1 MALSNLYLLKFNNY
15 FNRYVKRLGS
25 ISEYIAQAS
34 FTLPNTSFNPADGID
49 TQHVV
54 NTAVAADYVVV
65 TDQSDSTIES
75 RWFVIENSR
84 NRAGQYTLTLHRDV
98 IADYYDEIISSPC
111 YIEKATL
118 QPNDPFI
125 FNPEGNGFNQIK
137 TKETLLK
144 DHYGIPWIIG
154 YYNLTNDTPTV
165 TGKATIDAGDV
176 WKTYANFD
184 AFIVDYPEGN
194 YNSHIEKC
202 DIVTYIT
209 PTGGGEGW
217 ETTAVTDGTLVLET
231 SVEQNITNYVYR
243 LWGDEPDGVDVQAVS
258 ERSLAAVWNQTD
270 AAIYSIKGGKDY
282 NSIQTANNKKIKIG
296 ENYYWMRVYTRHN
309 QISEVEVP
317 VNSSAFLA
325 LKNAWLNRNG
335 YQWDD
340 NATNPFKTYA
350 TFSVAHYQLT
360 EMAGHSITVELNS
373 TRNSLKDQPWR
384 MFAIPYGSYY
394 IVGSDG
400 ESFKLVDGAE
410 VAINIATDLAKTTS
424 VVYDVQILPYT
435 INNGFWD
442 FDEEKHNGLPVFR
455 YKVKSSS
462 GKITNLNEIEYFWG
476 DGIDPFNPSTNYNGP
491 YGFIWF
497 PTSCSFRSVI
507 DLDEPITITEP
518 KIQNECDMY
527 RVVGPNYAGAFQFN
541 PAKNGGCSRFEI
553 NCTYLPASPYIHIN
567 PTFGGLYGS
576 DFDDVRGLVCQ
587 GNFSISTVSDAWKN
601 YVVQNKNYNE
611 IFNREVENME
621 VNREIEKTREAW
633 GVGAGVISGA
643 MSGAMAGGML
653 GGGIGA
659 VAGGIV
665 GAGASLAGGIA
676 DMQMSQKL
684 YDESKSYKQD
694 MRNYSLG
701 NIKALPY
708 TLSKTTGY
716 NVDNKYFPF
725 LEYYTCTEKE
735 KKAFRDQLKYTGM
748 TVMRTGTIGEF
759 LTGDYSYVQ
768 GKMILIN
775 GIDDDFHL
783 LKTISEEIGKGVYI
797 KQEV

>member
-34 FTLPNTSFNPADGID
+34 FTLPNTSFNPADGIN

-98 IADYYDEIISSPC
+98 IADYYDEVISSPC

-125 FNPEGNGFNQIK
+125 LNPEGNGFNQIK

-154 YYNLTNDTPTV
+154 YYNVGGDSPATV
-165 TGKATIDAGDV
+165 TGT
-176 WKTYANFD
+176 
-184 AFIVDYPEGN
+184 
-194 YNSHIEKC
+194 
-202 DIVTYIT
+202 
-209 PTGGGEGW
+209 
-217 ETTAVTDGTLVLET
+217 TTADSKDIYETYDSLESFHTKYPVGPYNNDIYYIIAAEYTANYSQLLPIRYYRQLVQFEFLPDFVQT
-231 SVEQNITNYVYR
+231 VSFSNTQVSSASSKLITNTASPNAESVGKIYTPAAYSSVYNQINS
-243 LWGDEPDGVDVQAVS
+243 DIK
-258 ERSLAAVWNQTD
+258 SLKNG
-270 AAIYSIKGGKDY
+270 IDY
-282 NSIQTANNKKIKIG
+282 NNIIDIADKVFKIG
-296 ENYYWMRVYTRHN
+296 NEYYTCKTTIKN
-309 QISEVEVP
+309 EFKIADFP
-317 VNSSAFLA
+317 VNSGAYLT
-325 LKNAWLNRNG
+325 LKNNFISNG
-335 YQWDD
+335 YTWDD
-340 NATNPFKTYA
+340 TKPDNPFAFQVNYDSISYELVKTSG
-350 TFSVAHYQLT
+350 TNI
-360 EMAGHSITVELNS
+360 SITLDES
-373 TRNSLKDQPWR
+373 KNSLQDQPWK
-384 MFAIPYGSYY
+384 MFAIPYGNYY
-394 IVGSDG
+394 V
-400 ESFKLVDGAE
+400 KLGNEYLKVDGKDIAL
-410 VAINIATDLAKTTS
+410 NLATDLAKTTS
-424 VVYDVQILPYT
+424 AVYDVQILPYT
-435 INNGFWD
+435 INNGFWS
-442 FDEEKHNGLPVFR
+442 FKEEKYNDLTVFDF
-455 YKVKSSS
+455 K
-462 GKITNLNEIEYFWG
+462 GKTQGDTFTNKYEIEYLYSEGTVF
-476 DGIDPFNPSTNYNGP
+476 
-491 YGFIWF
+491 GFVWF
-497 PTSCSFRSVI
+497 PTSCSFRGVI
-507 DLDEPITITEP
+507 NLDEPITITEP

-601 YVVQNKNYNE
+601 YVIQNKNYNE

-633 GVGAGVISGA
+633 GVGSGVVSGA

-684 YDESKSYKQD
+684 YDEAKSYKQD
-694 MRNYSLG
+694 MHNYSLG

-775 GIDDDFHL
+775 GINDDFHL
-783 LKTISEEIGKGVYI
+783 LKSISEEIGKGVYI

>member
-1 MALSNLYLLKFNNY
+1 MALNNIYLLKFNNY

-34 FTLPNTSFNPADGID
+34 FTLPNTSFNPADGIN

-54 NTAVAADYVVV
+54 NTAVASDYVVV

-137 TKETLLK
+137 TSETLLK
-144 DHYGIPWIIG
+144 DQFKIPWIVG
-154 YYNLTNDTPTV
+154 YYSLGENAPNEVTATTNLVINDSKCAKIYSSMEAFHTAFPEQTYYFHQDDFNVLAKFNGPGNSGSSYDTTIQLRYKYKLGTVSVNPHSIPSEGKYKLVVNNNKMSYPTAENIAPLF
-165 TGKATIDAGDV
+165 T
-176 WKTYANFD
+176 AN
-184 AFIVDYPEGN
+184 VC
-194 YNSHIEKC
+194 K
-202 DIVTYIT
+202 
-209 PTGGGEGW
+209 
-217 ETTAVTDGTLVLET
+217 TLVDQLDA
-231 SVEQNITNYVYR
+231 ITYTA
-243 LWGDEPDGVDVQAVS
+243 QSS
-258 ERSLAAVWNQTD
+258 ELYDLDNQ
-270 AAIYSIKGGKDY
+270 Y
-282 NSIQTANNKKIKIG
+282 IKIG
-296 ENYYWMRVYTRHN
+296 SDYYV
-309 QISEVEVP
+309 VEINTEYVNINTPLP
-317 VNSSAFLA
+317 VNGSAYLT
-325 LKNAWLNRNG
+325 LKNLFTPDKADWVDSNPQEPFSYSARLLSLT
-335 YQWDD
+335 YKIAKAS
-340 NATNPFKTYA
+340 AT
-350 TFSVAHYQLT
+350 SV
-360 EMAGHSITVELNS
+360 TVTLNS
-373 TRNSLKDQPWR
+373 NKRALTDQPWR
-384 MFAIPYGSYY
+384 MFAIPYGDIKIYY
-394 IVGSDG
+394 QKDAGMWYDNN
-400 ESFKLVDGAE
+400 KQLAL
-410 VAINIATDLAKTTS
+410 NIATELAKSTS
-424 VVYDVQILPYT
+424 AVYDVQILPYV
-435 INNGFWD
+435 INNGFWEDTSASGGWLWASKGEEGKD
-442 FDEEKHNGLPVFR
+442 FDYVGTEG
-455 YKVKSSS
+455 
-462 GKITNLNEIEYFWG
+462 
-476 DGIDPFNPSTNYNGP
+476 NPQTI
-491 YGFIWF
+491 IWY
-497 PTSCSFRSVI
+497 PTTSSFRNTI
-507 DLDEPITITEP
+507 KLDNPVTITEP

-527 RVVGPNYAGAFQFN
+527 RIVGPNYAGAFQFN
-541 PAKNGGCSRFEI
+541 PAKNGGCSHFEI

-576 DFDDVRGLVCQ
+576 DFDDMRGLVCQ

-601 YVVQNKNYNE
+601 YVIQNKNYNE

-621 VNREIEKTREAW
+621 VNREIEKKREAW
-633 GVGAGVISGA
+633 GVGSGVVSGA
-643 MSGAMAGGML
+643 MSGAMAGGIS

-684 YDESKSYKQD
+684 YDEAKSYKQD

-748 TVMRTGTIGEF
+748 TVMRTGTISEF

-775 GIDDDFHL
+775 GINDDFHL
-783 LKTISEEIGKGVYI
+783 LKAISEEIGKGVYI

>member
-34 FTLPNTSFNPADGID
+34 FTLPNTSFNPADGIN

-137 TKETLLK
+137 TSETLLK
-144 DHYGIPWIIG
+144 DHYGVPWIIG
-154 YYNLTNDTPTV
+154 YYNIGGDSPTTV
-165 TGKATIDAGDV
+165 TGKTTADV
-176 WKTYANFD
+176 GNVYETYDNLD
-184 AFIVDYPEGN
+184 AFHTKYPVGPYNNDIN
-194 YNSHIEKC
+194 YIIEAE
-202 DIVTYIT
+202 Y
-209 PTGGGEGW
+209 
-217 ETTAVTDGTLVLET
+217 TANYSQLLPIRYYRQLVHFEFLPDFVQT
-231 SVEQNITNYVYR
+231 VSFSNTQVSSASYKLITNTASPNAESVGKIYTPAAYSSVYN
-243 LWGDEPDGVDVQAVS
+243 QINS
-258 ERSLAAVWNQTD
+258 TIKSLKNG
-270 AAIYSIKGGKDY
+270 IDY
-282 NSIQTANNKKIKIG
+282 NNIIDISDKVFKIG
-296 ENYYWMRVYTRHN
+296 NKYYKCKTTIKNKYKLADFP
-309 QISEVEVP
+309 I
-317 VNSSAFLA
+317 NSGAYLI
-325 LKNAWLNRNG
+325 LKNNFISNG
-335 YQWDD
+335 YTWDD
-340 NATNPFKTYA
+340 TKPDNPFAFQVNYDSISYELVET
-350 TFSVAHYQLT
+350 LG
-360 EMAGHSITVELNS
+360 ESITVTLDDTKNLLE
-373 TRNSLKDQPWR
+373 DQPWK

-394 IVGSDG
+394 LKDTNG
-400 ESFKLVDGAE
+400 EYYKVDRAE
-410 VAINIATDLAKTTS
+410 IALNLATDLAKTTS
-424 VVYDVQILPYT
+424 AVYDVQILPYT
-435 INNGFWD
+435 IKNGFWGFTEPWHD
-442 FDEEKHNGLPVFR
+442 GLPVFEF
-455 YKVKSSS
+455 K
-462 GKITNLNEIEYFWG
+462 GILDAQGQQTNKYEIEYFTTN
-476 DGIDPFNPSTNYNGP
+476 DGLK
-491 YGFIWF
+491 GFIWY
-497 PTSCSFRSVI
+497 PTTSSFRNTIKLANPV
-507 DLDEPITITEP
+507 TITDP

-527 RVVGPNYAGAFQFN
+527 RLVGPNYSGGFEFSA
-541 PAKNGGCSRFEI
+541 AKNGGISQFEI
-553 NCTYLPASPYIHIN
+553 NCTYLPVSPYIHIN
-567 PTFGGLYGS
+567 PTFGGLYGQ
-576 DFDDVRGLVCQ
+576 DFDDARGLICQ

-601 YVVQNKNYNE
+601 YVIQNKNFNE
-611 IFNREVENME
+611 MFNRELENME

-633 GVGAGVISGA
+633 GVGAGVVSGA
-643 MSGAMAGGML
+643 MPGAMAGGML

-665 GAGASLAGGIA
+665 GAGASLAGGIT

-684 YDESKSYKQD
+684 YDEAKSYKQD

-775 GIDDDFHL
+775 GINDDFHL
-783 LKTISEEIGKGVYI
+783 LKSISEEIGKGVYI

>member
-1 MALSNLYLLKFNNY
+1 MALNNIYLLKFNNY

-34 FTLPNTSFNPADGID
+34 FTLPNTSFNPADGIN

-137 TKETLLK
+137 TSETLLK
-144 DHYGIPWIIG
+144 DQFKIPWIVG
-154 YYNLTNDTPTV
+154 YYSLGGNAPNEVTATTNLVINDSKCAKIYSSMEAFHTAFPEQTYYFHQDDFNVLAKFNGPGNSGSSYDTTIQLRYKYKLGTVSVNPHSIPSEGKYKLVVNNNKMGYPTAENIAPLF
-165 TGKATIDAGDV
+165 T
-176 WKTYANFD
+176 AN
-184 AFIVDYPEGN
+184 VC
-194 YNSHIEKC
+194 K
-202 DIVTYIT
+202 
-209 PTGGGEGW
+209 
-217 ETTAVTDGTLVLET
+217 TLVDQLDA
-231 SVEQNITNYVYR
+231 ITYTAQS
-243 LWGDEPDGVDVQAVS
+243 DELYDLD
-258 ERSLAAVWNQTD
+258 NQ
-270 AAIYSIKGGKDY
+270 Y
-282 NSIQTANNKKIKIG
+282 IKIG
-296 ENYYWMRVYTRHN
+296 SDYYV
-309 QISEVEVP
+309 VEINTEYVNINTPLP
-317 VNSSAFLA
+317 VNGSAYLT
-325 LKNAWLNRNG
+325 LKNLFTPDKADWVDSNPQEPFSYSARLLSLT
-335 YQWDD
+335 YKISKAS
-340 NATNPFKTYA
+340 AT
-350 TFSVAHYQLT
+350 SV
-360 EMAGHSITVELNS
+360 TVTLNS
-373 TRNSLKDQPWR
+373 NKRALTDQPWR
-384 MFAIPYGSYY
+384 MFAIPYGDIQIYY
-394 IVGSDG
+394 QKDAGMWYDNN
-400 ESFKLVDGAE
+400 KQLAL
-410 VAINIATDLAKTTS
+410 NIATELAKSTS
-424 VVYDVQILPYT
+424 AVYDVQILPYV
-435 INNGFWD
+435 INNGFWEDTSASGGWLWANKGEEGKD
-442 FDEEKHNGLPVFR
+442 FDYVGTEG
-455 YKVKSSS
+455 
-462 GKITNLNEIEYFWG
+462 
-476 DGIDPFNPSTNYNGP
+476 NPQTI
-491 YGFIWF
+491 IWY
-497 PTSCSFRSVI
+497 PTTSSFRNTI
-507 DLDEPITITEP
+507 KLDNPVTITEP

-527 RVVGPNYAGAFQFN
+527 RIVGPNYAGAFQFN
-541 PAKNGGCSRFEI
+541 PAKNGGCSHFEI

-576 DFDDVRGLVCQ
+576 DFDDMRGLVCQ

-601 YVVQNKNYNE
+601 YVIQNKNYNE

-621 VNREIEKTREAW
+621 VNREIEKKREAW
-633 GVGAGVISGA
+633 GVGSGVVSGA
-643 MSGAMAGGML
+643 MSGAMAGGMS
-653 GGGIGA
+653 GGRIGA

-684 YDESKSYKQD
+684 YDEAKSYKQD

-716 NVDNKYFPF
+716 NVDNKYFPL

-748 TVMRTGTIGEF
+748 TVMRTGTISEF

-775 GIDDDFHL
+775 GINDDFHL
-783 LKTISEEIGKGVYI
+783 LKAISEEIGKGVYI

>member
-15 FNRYVKRLGS
+15 FNRYVKRLSS

-118 QPNDPFI
+118 QLNDPFI

-137 TKETLLK
+137 TSETLLK
-144 DHYGIPWIIG
+144 DHYGVPWIIG
-154 YYNLTNDTPTV
+154 YYNIGGDSPTTV
-165 TGKATIDAGDV
+165 TGKTTDDV
-176 WKTYANFD
+176 GNIYETYDNLD
-184 AFIVDYPEGN
+184 AFHTKYPVGPYNNDINYIIEAEYTANYSQLLPIRHYQQLVYFEFLPDFVQTVSFSNTQVSSTSYKLITNTASPNAESVGKIYTPAAYSSVYNQINSTIKSLKNGVDYN
-194 YNSHIEKC
+194 NII
-202 DIVTYIT
+202 DISDKVF
-209 PTGGGEGW
+209 
-217 ETTAVTDGTLVLET
+217 
-231 SVEQNITNYVYR
+231 
-243 LWGDEPDGVDVQAVS
+243 
-258 ERSLAAVWNQTD
+258 
-270 AAIYSIKGGKDY
+270 
-282 NSIQTANNKKIKIG
+282 KIG
-296 ENYYWMRVYTRHN
+296 NKYYKCKTTIKNKYKLADFP
-309 QISEVEVP
+309 I
-317 VNSSAFLA
+317 NSGAYLI
-325 LKNAWLNRNG
+325 LKNNFISNG
-335 YQWDD
+335 YTWDD
-340 NATNPFKTYA
+340 TKPDNPFAFQVNYDSISYELVET
-350 TFSVAHYQLT
+350 LG
-360 EMAGHSITVELNS
+360 ESITVTLDD
-373 TRNSLKDQPWR
+373 TKNSLKDQPWK

-394 IVGSDG
+394 LKDTNG
-400 ESFKLVDGAE
+400 EYYKVYGAE
-410 VAINIATDLAKTTS
+410 IALNLATDLAKTTS
-424 VVYDVQILPYT
+424 AVYDVQILPYT
-435 INNGFWD
+435 IKNGFWGFTEPWHD
-442 FDEEKHNGLPVFR
+442 GLPVFEF
-455 YKVKSSS
+455 K
-462 GKITNLNEIEYFWG
+462 GILDAQGQQTNKYEIEYFT
-476 DGIDPFNPSTNYNGP
+476 TNAGP
-491 YGFIWF
+491 KGFIWY
-497 PTSCSFRSVI
+497 PTTSSFRNTIKLANPV
-507 DLDEPITITEP
+507 TITDP

-527 RVVGPNYAGAFQFN
+527 RLVGPNYSGGFEFSA
-541 PAKNGGCSRFEI
+541 AKNGGISQFEI
-553 NCTYLPASPYIHIN
+553 NCTYLPVSPYIHIN
-567 PTFGGLYGS
+567 PTFGGLYGQ
-576 DFDDVRGLVCQ
+576 DFDDARGLICQ

-601 YVVQNKNYNE
+601 YVIQNKNFNE
-611 IFNREVENME
+611 MFNRELENME

-633 GVGAGVISGA
+633 GVGAGVVSGA

-684 YDESKSYKQD
+684 YDEAKSYKQD

-716 NVDNKYFPF
+716 NIDNKYFPF

>member
-15 FNRYVKRLGS
+15 FNRYVKRLDS

-34 FTLPNTSFNPADGID
+34 FTLPNTSFNPADGIN

-154 YYNLTNDTPTV
+154 YYNVGGDSPATV
-165 TGKATIDAGDV
+165 TGT
-176 WKTYANFD
+176 
-184 AFIVDYPEGN
+184 
-194 YNSHIEKC
+194 
-202 DIVTYIT
+202 
-209 PTGGGEGW
+209 
-217 ETTAVTDGTLVLET
+217 TTADIKDIYETYDSLESFHTKYPAGPYNNDIDYIIAAEYTANYSQLLPIRYYRQLVQFEFLPDFVQT
-231 SVEQNITNYVYR
+231 VSFSNTQVSSDSSKLITNTASPNAESVGKIYTPAAYSSVYNQINS
-243 LWGDEPDGVDVQAVS
+243 DIK
-258 ERSLAAVWNQTD
+258 SLKNG
-270 AAIYSIKGGKDY
+270 IDY
-282 NSIQTANNKKIKIG
+282 NSIIDIADKVFKIG
-296 ENYYWMRVYTRHN
+296 NEYYTCKTTIKNEYKLADFP
-309 QISEVEVP
+309 I
-317 VNSSAFLA
+317 NSGAYLT
-325 LKNAWLNRNG
+325 LKNNFISNG
-335 YQWDD
+335 YTWDD
-340 NATNPFKTYA
+340 TKTDNPFAFQVNYDSISYELVKTSG
-350 TFSVAHYQLT
+350 TNI
-360 EMAGHSITVELNS
+360 SITLDES
-373 TRNSLKDQPWR
+373 KISLQDQPWKI
-384 MFAIPYGSYY
+384 FAIPYGNYY
-394 IVGSDG
+394 V
-400 ESFKLVDGAE
+400 KLGNEYLKVDGKDIAL
-410 VAINIATDLAKTTS
+410 NLATDLAKTTS
-424 VVYDVQILPYT
+424 AVYDVQILPYT
-435 INNGFWD
+435 INNGFWS
-442 FDEEKHNGLPVFR
+442 FKEEKYNGLPVFDF
-455 YKVKSSS
+455 K
-462 GKITNLNEIEYFWG
+462 GKGTGDTFTNKYEIEYLY
-476 DGIDPFNPSTNYNGP
+476 DGGTVF
-491 YGFIWF
+491 GFVWF
-497 PTSCSFRSVI
+497 PTSCSFRNVI
-507 DLDEPITITEP
+507 ELENPITITEP

-601 YVVQNKNYNE
+601 YVIQNKNYNE

-633 GVGAGVISGA
+633 GVGSGVVSGA

-684 YDESKSYKQD
+684 YDEAKSYKQD

-775 GIDDDFHL
+775 GINDDFHL
-783 LKTISEEIGKGVYI
+783 LKAISEEIGKGVYI
-797 KQEV
+797 K

>member
-34 FTLPNTSFNPADGID
+34 FTLPNTSFNPADGIN

-154 YYNLTNDTPTV
+154 YYNVGGDSPTTV
-165 TGKATIDAGDV
+165 TGATTADIKDIYE
-176 WKTYANFD
+176 TYDSLD
-184 AFIVDYPEGN
+184 AFHTKYPVGPYNNDIDYIIAAEYTAN
-194 YNSHIEKC
+194 YSQLLPIR
-202 DIVTYIT
+202 YYRQ
-209 PTGGGEGW
+209 
-217 ETTAVTDGTLVLET
+217 LVQFEFLPDFVQT
-231 SVEQNITNYVYR
+231 VSFSNTQVSSASSKLITNTESPNAESVGKIYTPAAYSSVYNQINS
-243 LWGDEPDGVDVQAVS
+243 DIK
-258 ERSLAAVWNQTD
+258 SLKNG
-270 AAIYSIKGGKDY
+270 IDY
-282 NSIQTANNKKIKIG
+282 NSIIDIADKVFKIG
-296 ENYYWMRVYTRHN
+296 NEYYTCKTTIKNEYKLADFP
-309 QISEVEVP
+309 I
-317 VNSSAFLA
+317 NSGAYLT
-325 LKNAWLNRNG
+325 LKNNFISNG
-335 YQWDD
+335 YTWDD
-340 NATNPFKTYA
+340 TKPDNPFAFQVNYDSISYELVKTSG
-350 TFSVAHYQLT
+350 TNI
-360 EMAGHSITVELNS
+360 SITLDES
-373 TRNSLKDQPWR
+373 KNSLQDQPWK
-384 MFAIPYGSYY
+384 MFAIPYGNYY
-394 IVGSDG
+394 V
-400 ESFKLVDGAE
+400 KLGNEYLKVDGKDIAL
-410 VAINIATDLAKTTS
+410 NLATDLAKTTS
-424 VVYDVQILPYT
+424 AVYDVQILPYT
-435 INNGFWD
+435 INNGFWS
-442 FDEEKHNGLPVFR
+442 FKEEKYNGLTVFDF
-455 YKVKSSS
+455 K
-462 GKITNLNEIEYFWG
+462 GKTQGDTFTNKYEIEYLY
-476 DGIDPFNPSTNYNGP
+476 DGGTVF
-491 YGFIWF
+491 GFVWF
-497 PTSCSFRSVI
+497 PTSCSFRGVI
-507 DLDEPITITEP
+507 NLDEPITITEP

-601 YVVQNKNYNE
+601 YVIQNKNYNE

-633 GVGAGVISGA
+633 GVGSGVVSGA

-684 YDESKSYKQD
+684 YDEAKSYKQD

-775 GIDDDFHL
+775 GINDDFHL
-783 LKTISEEIGKGVYI
+783 LKSISEEIGKGVYI
-797 KQEV
+797 K

>member
-34 FTLPNTSFNPADGID
+34 FTLPNTSFNPADGIN

-137 TKETLLK
+137 TSETLLK
-144 DHYGIPWIIG
+144 DHYGVPWIIG
-154 YYNLTNDTPTV
+154 YYNIGGDSPTTV
-165 TGKATIDAGDV
+165 TGKTTADV
-176 WKTYANFD
+176 GNVYETYDNLD
-184 AFIVDYPEGN
+184 AFHTKYPVGPYNNDIN
-194 YNSHIEKC
+194 YIIEAE
-202 DIVTYIT
+202 Y
-209 PTGGGEGW
+209 
-217 ETTAVTDGTLVLET
+217 TANYSQLLPIRYYRQLVHFEFLPDFVQT
-231 SVEQNITNYVYR
+231 VSFSNTQVSSASYKLITNTASPNAESVGKIYTPAAYSSVYN
-243 LWGDEPDGVDVQAVS
+243 QINS
-258 ERSLAAVWNQTD
+258 TIKSLKNG
-270 AAIYSIKGGKDY
+270 IDY
-282 NSIQTANNKKIKIG
+282 NNIIDISDKVFKIG
-296 ENYYWMRVYTRHN
+296 NKYYKCKTTIKNKYKLADFP
-309 QISEVEVP
+309 I
-317 VNSSAFLA
+317 NSGAYLI
-325 LKNAWLNRNG
+325 LKNNFISNG
-335 YQWDD
+335 YTWDD
-340 NATNPFKTYA
+340 TKPDNPFAFQVNYDSISYELVET
-350 TFSVAHYQLT
+350 LG
-360 EMAGHSITVELNS
+360 ESITVTLDDTKNLLE
-373 TRNSLKDQPWR
+373 DQPWK

-394 IVGSDG
+394 LKDTNG
-400 ESFKLVDGAE
+400 EYYKVDGAE
-410 VAINIATDLAKTTS
+410 IALNLATDLAKTTS
-424 VVYDVQILPYT
+424 AVYDVQILPYT
-435 INNGFWD
+435 IKNGFWGFTEPWHD
-442 FDEEKHNGLPVFR
+442 GLPVFEF
-455 YKVKSSS
+455 K
-462 GKITNLNEIEYFWG
+462 GILDAQGQQTNKYEIEYFTTN
-476 DGIDPFNPSTNYNGP
+476 DGLK
-491 YGFIWF
+491 GFIWY
-497 PTSCSFRSVI
+497 PTTSSFRNTIKLANPV
-507 DLDEPITITEP
+507 TITDP

-527 RVVGPNYAGAFQFN
+527 RLVGPNYSGGFEFSA
-541 PAKNGGCSRFEI
+541 AKNGGISQFEI
-553 NCTYLPASPYIHIN
+553 NCTYLPVSPYIHIN
-567 PTFGGLYGS
+567 PTFGGLYGQ
-576 DFDDVRGLVCQ
+576 DFDDARGLICQ

-601 YVVQNKNYNE
+601 YVIQNKNFNE
-611 IFNREVENME
+611 MFNRELENME

-633 GVGAGVISGA
+633 GVGAGVVSGA
-643 MSGAMAGGML
+643 MPGAMAGGML

-665 GAGASLAGGIA
+665 GAGASLAGGIT

-684 YDESKSYKQD
+684 YDEAKSYKQD

-775 GIDDDFHL
+775 GINDDFHL
-783 LKTISEEIGKGVYI
+783 LKSISEEIGKGVYI

>member
-34 FTLPNTSFNPADGID
+34 FTLPNTSFNPADGVN

-84 NRAGQYTLTLHRDV
+84 NRAGQYTLTLHRDL

-137 TKETLLK
+137 TSETLLK
-144 DHYGIPWIIG
+144 DHYGVPWIIG
-154 YYNLTNDTPTV
+154 YYNIGGDSPTTV
-165 TGKATIDAGDV
+165 TGKTTADV
-176 WKTYANFD
+176 GNIYETYDNLD
-184 AFIVDYPEGN
+184 AFHTKYPVGPYNNDINYIIEAEYTANYSQLLPIRHYQQLVHFEFLPDFVQTVSFSNTQVSSASYKLITNTASPNAESVGKIYTTAAYSSVYNQINSTIKSLKNGVDYN
-194 YNSHIEKC
+194 NII
-202 DIVTYIT
+202 DISDKVF
-209 PTGGGEGW
+209 
-217 ETTAVTDGTLVLET
+217 
-231 SVEQNITNYVYR
+231 
-243 LWGDEPDGVDVQAVS
+243 
-258 ERSLAAVWNQTD
+258 
-270 AAIYSIKGGKDY
+270 
-282 NSIQTANNKKIKIG
+282 KIG
-296 ENYYWMRVYTRHN
+296 NKYYKCKTTIKNKYKLADFPT
-309 QISEVEVP
+309 
-317 VNSSAFLA
+317 NSGAYLI
-325 LKNAWLNRNG
+325 LKNNFISNG
-335 YQWDD
+335 YTWDD
-340 NATNPFKTYA
+340 TKPDNPFAFQVNYDSISYELVET
-350 TFSVAHYQLT
+350 LG
-360 EMAGHSITVELNS
+360 ESITVTLDDTKNP
-373 TRNSLKDQPWR
+373 LKDQPWK

-394 IVGSDG
+394 LKDTNG
-400 ESFKLVDGAE
+400 EYYKVDGAE
-410 VAINIATDLAKTTS
+410 IALNLATDLAKTTS
-424 VVYDVQILPYT
+424 AVYDVQILPYT
-435 INNGFWD
+435 IKNGFWGFTEPWHD
-442 FDEEKHNGLPVFR
+442 GLPVFEF
-455 YKVKSSS
+455 K
-462 GKITNLNEIEYFWG
+462 GILDAQGQQTNKYEIEYFT
-476 DGIDPFNPSTNYNGP
+476 TNAGP
-491 YGFIWF
+491 KGFIWY
-497 PTSCSFRSVI
+497 PTTSSFRNTIKLANPV
-507 DLDEPITITEP
+507 TITEL

-527 RVVGPNYAGAFQFN
+527 RLVGPNYSGGFEFSA
-541 PAKNGGCSRFEI
+541 AKNGGISQFEI
-553 NCTYLPASPYIHIN
+553 NCTYLPVSPYIHIN
-567 PTFGGLYGS
+567 PTFGGLYGQ
-576 DFDDVRGLVCQ
+576 DFDDARGLICQ

-601 YVVQNKNYNE
+601 YVIQNKNFNE
-611 IFNREVENME
+611 MFNRELENME

-633 GVGAGVISGA
+633 GVGAGVVSGA

-684 YDESKSYKQD
+684 YDEAKSYKQD

>member
-15 FNRYVKRLGS
+15 FNRYIKRLGS
-25 ISEYIAQAS
+25 VSAYIAQAS
-34 FTLPNTSFNPADGID
+34 FTLPNTSFNPADGIN

-54 NTAVAADYVVV
+54 NTAIAADYVVV
-65 TDQSDSTIES
+65 TDQSDSAIES

-144 DHYGIPWIIG
+144 DHYGIPWIVG

-165 TGKATIDAGDV
+165 TGKATVDTSDA
-176 WKTYANFD
+176 WKTYATQEEFLS
-184 AFIVDYPEGN
+184 DYPEGN
-194 YNSHIEKC
+194 YDSHIEKC
-202 DIVTYIT
+202 EIISYIT
-209 PTGGGEGW
+209 PTGSGEGW
-217 ETTAVTDGTLVLET
+217 KATITTDGNLLLTD
-231 SVEQNITNYVYR
+231 SVEQNVTNIVYR
-243 LWGDEPDGVDVQAVS
+243 LFGNDSPDSVDLRSVY
-258 ERSLAAVWNQTD
+258 ERSAATVWNQTD
-270 AAIYSIKGGKDY
+270 AAVYDIKGGNDY
-282 NSIQTANNKKIKIG
+282 SSLQTADRKKIKIG
-296 ENYYWMRVYTRHN
+296 EKFYRMRVYTRHN
-309 QISEVEVP
+309 QRRKVDIP
-317 VNSSAFLA
+317 VNSGAFLA
-325 LKNAWLNRNG
+325 LKAAWLQISG

-340 NATNPFKTYA
+340 TQTNPFETYA
-350 TFSVAHYQLT
+350 TFSIAYYQLK
-360 EMAGHSITVELNS
+360 EIAGNNVTIELNA
-373 TRNSLKDQPWR
+373 TRNSLKDQPWK

-394 IVGSDG
+394 IGSSDG
-400 ESFKLVDGAE
+400 KQFLRVDGAE
-410 VAINIATDLAKTTS
+410 LALNLATDLAKTTS

-442 FDEEKHNGLPVFR
+442 FDEEWHEGLPVF
-455 YKVKSSS
+455 KEKLKHN
-462 GKITNLNEIEYFWG
+462 GTAITNKYEIEYFYG
-476 DGIDPFNPSTNYNGP
+476 DGIDPFNLPIGYTGP

-497 PTSCSFRSVI
+497 PETCSFRSDI
-507 DLDEPITITEP
+507 TLSDPIIITEP
-518 KIQNECDMY
+518 KVQNECDMY

-553 NCTYLPASPYIHIN
+553 NCTYLPASPYIHVN

-601 YVVQNKNYNE
+601 YVIQNKNYNE

-621 VNREIEKTREAW
+621 INREVEKTREAW
-633 GVGAGVISGA
+633 NVGTGVLSGAVSGAVGGASVGGVI
-643 MSGAMAGGML
+643 
-653 GGGIGA
+653 GGI
-659 VAGGIV
+659 VGGIV
-665 GAGASLAGGIA
+665 GAGASLAGGLT
-676 DMQMSQKL
+676 DMEITQKL

-759 LTGDYSYVQ
+759 LTDDYSYIQ

-783 LKTISEEIGKGVYI
+783 LKAISEEIGKGVYI
-797 KQEV
+797 K

>member
-1 MALSNLYLLKFNNY
+1 MALNNIYLLKFNNY

-34 FTLPNTSFNPADGID
+34 FTLPNTSFNPADGIN

-54 NTAVAADYVVV
+54 NTAVASDYVVV

-137 TKETLLK
+137 TSETLLK
-144 DHYGIPWIIG
+144 DQFKIPWIVG
-154 YYNLTNDTPTV
+154 YYSLGGNAPNEVTATTNLVINDSKCAKIYSSMEAFHTAFPEQTYYFHQDDFNVLAKFNGPGNSGSSYDTTIQLRYKYKLGTVSVNPHSIPSEGKYKLVVNNNKMSYPTAENIAPLF
-165 TGKATIDAGDV
+165 T
-176 WKTYANFD
+176 AN
-184 AFIVDYPEGN
+184 VC
-194 YNSHIEKC
+194 K
-202 DIVTYIT
+202 
-209 PTGGGEGW
+209 
-217 ETTAVTDGTLVLET
+217 TLVDQLDA
-231 SVEQNITNYVYR
+231 ITYTA
-243 LWGDEPDGVDVQAVS
+243 QSS
-258 ERSLAAVWNQTD
+258 ELYDLDNQ
-270 AAIYSIKGGKDY
+270 Y
-282 NSIQTANNKKIKIG
+282 IKIG
-296 ENYYWMRVYTRHN
+296 SDYYV
-309 QISEVEVP
+309 VEINTEYVNINTPLP
-317 VNSSAFLA
+317 VNGSAYLT
-325 LKNAWLNRNG
+325 LKNLFIPDKADWVDSNPQEPFSYSARLLSLT
-335 YQWDD
+335 YKIAKAS
-340 NATNPFKTYA
+340 AT
-350 TFSVAHYQLT
+350 SV
-360 EMAGHSITVELNS
+360 TVTLNS
-373 TRNSLKDQPWR
+373 NKRALTDQPWR
-384 MFAIPYGSYY
+384 MFAIPYGDIKIYY
-394 IVGSDG
+394 QKDAGMWYDNN
-400 ESFKLVDGAE
+400 KQLAL
-410 VAINIATDLAKTTS
+410 NIATELAKSTS
-424 VVYDVQILPYT
+424 AVYDVQILPYV
-435 INNGFWD
+435 INNGFWEDTSASGGWLWASKGEEGKD
-442 FDEEKHNGLPVFR
+442 FDYVGTEG
-455 YKVKSSS
+455 
-462 GKITNLNEIEYFWG
+462 
-476 DGIDPFNPSTNYNGP
+476 NPQTI
-491 YGFIWF
+491 IWY
-497 PTSCSFRSVI
+497 PTTSSFRNTI
-507 DLDEPITITEP
+507 KLDNPVTITEP

-527 RVVGPNYAGAFQFN
+527 RIVGPNYAGAFQFN
-541 PAKNGGCSRFEI
+541 PAKNGGCSHFEI

-576 DFDDVRGLVCQ
+576 DFDDMRGLVCQ

-601 YVVQNKNYNE
+601 YVIQNKNYNE

-621 VNREIEKTREAW
+621 VNREIEKKREAW
-633 GVGAGVISGA
+633 GVGSGVVSGA
-643 MSGAMAGGML
+643 MSGAMAGGIS

-684 YDESKSYKQD
+684 YDEAKSYKQD

-748 TVMRTGTIGEF
+748 TVMRTGTISEF

-775 GIDDDFHL
+775 GINDDFHL
-783 LKTISEEIGKGVYI
+783 LKAISEEIGKGVYI